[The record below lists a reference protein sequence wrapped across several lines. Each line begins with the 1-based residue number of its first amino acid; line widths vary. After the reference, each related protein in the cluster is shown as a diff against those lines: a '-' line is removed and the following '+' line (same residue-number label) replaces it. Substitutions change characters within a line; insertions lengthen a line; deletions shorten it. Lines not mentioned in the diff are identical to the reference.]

1 MLSVALS
8 VVEGAKSKHP
18 LCCLVC
24 WRHVVPRQRRGG
36 LSPFPTERLLISSIV
51 KAGPGVLEAKES
63 LESEDDRLHGS
74 VARHMGFHAI
84 FWFHH

>member
-1 MLSVALS
+1 MLSVTRR
-8 VVEGAKSKHP
+8 AKSKHP
-18 LCCLVC
+18 LLGGV
-24 WRHVVPRQRRGG
+24 RRSRGG
-36 LSPFPTERLLISSIV
+36 CSPFPTERLLISSIV

-74 VARHMGFHAI
+74 AARHMRFHVI

>member
-1 MLSVALS
+1 MSGHAERS
-8 VVEGAKSKHP
+8 PKGEVEASPPGRGPAKP
-18 LCCLVC
+18 G
-24 WRHVVPRQRRGG
+24 GG

-74 VARHMGFHAI
+74 AARHMGFHVI
-84 FWFHH
+84 FWSHH